1 MVKCLKEHSNGSMS
15 LKGQAFKWAQK
26 GTILILTKIYFLR
39 YNIDF
44 QGVCKGEG
52 ESGVSSRF
60 HGFEGAA
67 EAGEGADW
75 IR

>member
-1 MVKCLKEHSNGSMS
+1 MS
-15 LKGQAFKWAQK
+15 EISTLFDVSG
-26 GTILILTKIYFLR
+26 L
-39 YNIDF
+39 
-44 QGVCKGEG
+44 QGVCEGEG